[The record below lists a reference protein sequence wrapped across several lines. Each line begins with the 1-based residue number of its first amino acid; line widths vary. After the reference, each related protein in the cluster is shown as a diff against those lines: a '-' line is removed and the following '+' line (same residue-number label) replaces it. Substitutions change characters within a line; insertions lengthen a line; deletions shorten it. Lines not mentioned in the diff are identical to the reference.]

1 LRFFSEP
8 RRFLSE
14 SLSRRRGGVTSETFE
29 AYFEPRMFRLKIQF
43 RSAINYLLNQIQG
56 NHIVVYLKQNS
67 CIMGKTKTFD
77 TKRSIQS
84 AAGKSSSKKSTLHA
98 GGKEYFW
105 SNQLERVEVIREGI
119 PYESIETVSKRL
131 NNPIKSILAIIGI
144 PQTTYNKK
152 KSEHLLLDSR
162 DSELLILINE
172 LIDYGL
178 DVFNNEEE
186 KFQRWLKKPN
196 LSIGGNSPESML
208 DTVTGINEVRFS
220 LNRLEF
226 GNLA

>member
-1 LRFFSEP
+1 
-8 RRFLSE
+8 
-14 SLSRRRGGVTSETFE
+14 
-29 AYFEPRMFRLKIQF
+29 
-43 RSAINYLLNQIQG
+43 
-56 NHIVVYLKQNS
+56 
-67 CIMGKTKTFD
+67 MGKIKPFD
-77 TKRSIQS
+77 TQKSVQN
-84 AAGKSSSKKSTLHA
+84 AMGKSSVSEKSALT
-98 GGKEYFW
+98 GDGKVYPV
-105 SNQLERVEVIREGI
+105 NTKLEKVALIRAGI
-119 PYESIETVSKRL
+119 PYEMIDTVSKRL
-131 NNPIKSILAIIGI
+131 NNPVKSVLALIGI

-178 DVFNNEEE
+178 EVFNNEEE
-186 KFQRWLKKPN
+186 KFQCWLKKPN

-208 DTVTGINEVRFS
+208 GTVTGINEVKFC

>member
-1 LRFFSEP
+1 MLVSFFLVNGYSHI
-8 RRFLSE
+8 FLS
-14 SLSRRRGGVTSETFE
+14 F
-29 AYFEPRMFRLKIQF
+29 F
-43 RSAINYLLNQIQG
+43 QILA
-56 NHIVVYLKQNS
+56 NNIALYLKQIS
-67 CIMGKTKTFD
+67 CAMGKIKPFD
-77 TKRSIQS
+77 TEKSIQN
-84 AAGKSSSKKSTLHA
+84 ATGKSANKKSSIHSA
-98 GGKEYFW
+98 GQAYYWGSK
-105 SNQLERVEVIREGI
+105 LERVDVIRAGI
-119 PYESIETVSKRL
+119 PYETIETVSKRL
-131 NNPIKSILAIIGI
+131 NNPVKTVLAIIGI

-152 KSEHLLLDSR
+152 KSENLLLDSR

-178 DVFNNEEE
+178 EVFNNEEE

-208 DTVTGINEVRFS
+208 DTITGINEVKFS

>member
-1 LRFFSEP
+1 ME
-8 RRFLSE
+8 
-14 SLSRRRGGVTSETFE
+14 
-29 AYFEPRMFRLKIQF
+29 
-43 RSAINYLLNQIQG
+43 
-56 NHIVVYLKQNS
+56 
-67 CIMGKTKTFD
+67 KTKPFD
-77 TKRSIQS
+77 TKRSIKNS
-84 AAGKSSSKKSTLHA
+84 IGKSASQKSTLNA

-105 SNQLERVEVIREGI
+105 STKLERVDVIREGI
-119 PYESIETVSKRL
+119 PYESIEAVSKRL
-131 NNPIKSILAIIGI
+131 NNPVKSVLAIIGI

-178 DVFNNEEE
+178 EVFNHEEE

-208 DTVTGINEVRFS
+208 DTITGINEVTFS